1 MKWSFVENTTLDV
14 LLRFFYSLKTIKD
27 ITFVSF
33 AMYMGTF

>member
-14 LLRFFYSLKTIKD
+14 LLRFVFSLKTIKN
-27 ITFVSF
+27 ITFVPF